1 MLMGGYF
8 DLYILNNLYG
18 LKVPYSFYYRRV
30 IDITE
35 TYRYYIGWITVEH
48 GAGNKWKIN
57 S

>member
-18 LKVPYSFYYRRV
+18 LKVPYSFYYRRF

-35 TYRYYIGWITVEH
+35 TYRYYIG
-48 GAGNKWKIN
+48 
-57 S
+57 